1 MKNVTDMDFDVVVK
15 SPNLTLVDFWAEWCG
30 PCKMMGNILVKI
42 EPELEGVE
50 IVKARYEDCP
60 LKCKEYGIKSIPAIF
75 IFKDGKVLTSWTGAT
90 NPDETKKRIEACKK
104 EVENA

>member
-1 MKNVTDMDFDVVVK
+1 MKTVTDVDFDVVVK
-15 SPNLTLVDFWAEWCG
+15 IPDVLVLVDFWAEWCG

-42 EPELEGVE
+42 EPELKGVE

-75 IFKDGKVLTSWTGAT
+75 IFKDGKVVDQWTGL
-90 NPDETKKRIEACKK
+90 TKPEDIKKKIEDCKVK
-104 EVENA
+104 ES